1 MLKNMKT
8 YYECIPCFLAQT
20 VRALDA
26 VDPLHHED
34 IVRKVL
40 HKLGDTDFLLSPP
53 EIVREVFKVIESYNG
68 KIDYYADAKKKS
80 NKYILDMYEELSEI
94 ISNSDDPFDTAMRL
108 AIAGNI
114 IDFGAKHDFSDK
126 MIHTEIEK
134 VLVSK
139 EISSDFL
146 KDEVKKAKKILY
158 VGDNCGEIVFDKLFL
173 KQLPIEKITYAV
185 RGEAVLNDVLLEDA
199 EMVGLT
205 DMLPV
210 ISNGSAFPGTV
221 LNECSSEFREVFNN
235 ADLII
240 SKGQGNY
247 ETMSGLDHNIIFLL
261 MIKCSVIGR
270 DIGYKTGSFVV
281 RRSDKWS
288 HNA

>member
-1 MLKNMKT
+1 MKT
-8 YYECIPCFLAQT
+8 YYECMPCFLKQT
-20 VRALDA
+20 VHALDA
-26 VDPLHHED
+26 VDPLYQEA
-34 IVRKVL
+34 ILREVL
-40 HKLGDTDFLLSPP
+40 HVLGDTDFSLSPP
-53 EIVREVFKVIESYNG
+53 EMVRKVFEVVESYNG

-80 NKYILDMYEELSEI
+80 NNYILNMYEELSEI
-94 ISNSDDPFDTAMRL
+94 ILNSDDPFDTAMRL

-114 IDFGAKHDFSDK
+114 IDFGVKHDFSDK
-126 MIHTEIEK
+126 LIHAEIEK

-146 KDEVKKAKKILY
+146 KDEVKKAEKILY
-158 VGDNCGEIVFDKLFL
+158 VGDNAGEIVFDKLFL

-185 RGEAVLNDVLLEDA
+185 RGEAVLNDVLQEDA

-221 LNECSSEFREVFNN
+221 LSECSPEFKEVFNN

-261 MIKCSVIGR
+261 MIKCPVISR
-270 DIGYKTGSFVV
+270 DIGYKAGSFVV
-281 RRSDKWS
+281 RRNDKW
-288 HNA
+288 NYDA